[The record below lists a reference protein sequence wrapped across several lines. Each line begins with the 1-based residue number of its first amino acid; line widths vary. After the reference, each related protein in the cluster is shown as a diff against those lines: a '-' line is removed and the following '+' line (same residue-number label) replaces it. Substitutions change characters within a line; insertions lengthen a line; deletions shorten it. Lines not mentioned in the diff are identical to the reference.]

1 MIDHKFVSHGV
12 AALAA
17 VTLSF
22 GMSVAQAAVKSP
34 TSAPT
39 VLSGFSAKNA
49 TSGGSVLTA
58 GGRQVFS
65 VPITNAYD
73 ISGVDSMDAI
83 GAATNFVGFGFLGA
97 NAQVVGIGWDVTIE
111 TVGFSWL
118 SEAVIGFSDVA
129 QSAGVNLTT
138 GIGDDFS
145 GTATYSSLGVVD
157 LVGLSL
163 DFNVGPGGNVRVEM
177 FESFNDN
184 PGTVDAHYLAPS
196 TLWIQYTTPA
206 VPEPATYGLMALG
219 LMGVAFAAR
228 RRRS

>member
-1 MIDHKFVSHGV
+1 MWGLVP
-12 AALAA
+12 AA
-17 VTLSF
+17 VPFDGGVILVEDLHLEF
-22 GMSVAQAAVKSP
+22 LP
-34 TSAPT
+34 TI
-39 VLSGFSAKNA
+39 G
-49 TSGGSVLTA
+49 
-58 GGRQVFS
+58 
-65 VPITNAYD
+65 PI
-73 ISGVDSMDAI
+73 G
-83 GAATNFVGFGFLGA
+83 
-97 NAQVVGIGWDVTIE
+97 QVGIGWDVTIE